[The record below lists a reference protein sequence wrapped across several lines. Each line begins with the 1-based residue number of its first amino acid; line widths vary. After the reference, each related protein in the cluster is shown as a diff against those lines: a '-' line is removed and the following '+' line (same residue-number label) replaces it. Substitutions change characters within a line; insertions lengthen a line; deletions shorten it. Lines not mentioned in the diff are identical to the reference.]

1 MLRQLIKSTKS
12 QKITLKDQTET
23 GIRTKIGRTFLHID
37 WDTRQWIYQFGKTG
51 PLYLTSME
59 SIYNQLTDDL
69 AKYKKSPIDVK
80 KLKQTLVLAKQEML
94 KIIDD
99 VGRKLDDQRR
109 LQEPIKK

>member
-1 MLRQLIKSTKS
+1 
-12 QKITLKDQTET
+12 
-23 GIRTKIGRTFLHID
+23 
-37 WDTRQWIYQFGKTG
+37 
-51 PLYLTSME
+51 ME

-69 AKYKKSPIDVK
+69 AKYKKAPIDVK

-109 LQEPIKK
+109 LQEPVKK